1 MKNKKIKSI
10 FERGPWYQNQHLLLY
25 TEMEDKF
32 NNLK

>member
-10 FERGPWYQNQHLLLY
+10 FERGPWYQK
-25 TEMEDKF
+25 TMEDKF